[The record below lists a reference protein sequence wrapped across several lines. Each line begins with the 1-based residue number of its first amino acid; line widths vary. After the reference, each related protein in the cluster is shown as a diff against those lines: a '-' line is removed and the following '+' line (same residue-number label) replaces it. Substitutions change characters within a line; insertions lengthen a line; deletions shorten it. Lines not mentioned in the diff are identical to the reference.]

1 MERTPQ
7 LRFTAKKLQALSTML
22 AAFVVTAL
30 CVIIS
35 PGPTTALAEG
45 ATSAV
50 TSLTAQWIKS
60 SSNGTIDPS
69 TGQITFTPSGYYDTL
84 SATAQFDL
92 TSSGQSSAGGG
103 ETIPAGDLQWRIPAH
118 LFTGRDGKP
127 TGDAQLPVPEA
138 PNYNTGTGLQYT
150 YDESTDEYVV
160 TNAIDI
166 PAANTFSIQ
175 VTYTAT
181 AGDVPDKN
189 TKPDKDYAGK
199 GTGSITS
206 SATIKGSDETKTTP
220 PITGTNDTGIT
231 ISSIF
236 KYYDS
241 VGETED
247 FLPSDWVDSGAYIDG
262 YHYVKWKVTLSATGA
277 QPGTAEITDTIT
289 DSLGG
294 DVLGLLNAAG
304 TPISDAWDPGP
315 YTVSITPGTTYT
327 YYVVTYYDGES
338 LPTDE
343 NYTFENSVTGKVTGD
358 DDGITTEKSNT
369 ADQEIKNNSF
379 AYDGDIYRLDKSCG
393 DYYSNYEDFD
403 HPTTECTITGG
414 LTALDIG
421 KAVHPTMFK
430 NHYAA
435 RAYGL
440 TTAAG
445 SASGG
450 ASYTA
455 PTDQSEYGQKT
466 VRHEFIDD
474 NFLFGEEYPRQ
485 MEQGGTEP
493 DRQGDP
499 TLPTQGYAKLQ
510 PDDFYIDSITIPTGC
525 SETQSSYCDTSDVEF
540 SESAR
545 GWTVYDWAQDDTGNW
560 GLTVRDPWTDYQ
572 NKDSDKLHLYG
583 LSATWNY
590 DTKQW
595 TTAWKPISGNLG
607 YADGGVNEMAMANG
621 ATWQLNPFDHFI
633 AIKAVYESKTAAA
646 VELNLGVRITLM
658 TSDHVKTL
666 LKKLT
671 DAKTATTDELRD
683 DYVTLTDYNT
693 MVVRTQD
700 QIEQGKKGIAGFDWR
715 QITGNDY
722 GSCTP
727 YWGDYDQWQF
737 EGYHGQFNVDP
748 FNSDE
753 QYYDYDTAFGRSGPP
768 WAGTTTG
775 APICHARA
783 IQRLTPF
790 AMESIK
796 SKTIDGNWTS
806 DAVNGRVKIPYKVT
820 MGETGDYSK
829 EYMNKNWAT
838 PQQRGTFY
846 DLLPTGVTPDVDS
859 VKVTAVDDTTVMTI
873 LTAKAY
879 PNYRGSGRTLLKVE
893 AEAPDGYTNLR
904 YTNGDAG
911 KSTMTLRFDSYISWQ
926 DANDLGYKDNAK
938 DLHNVVAYET
948 YNGGIADGDD
958 NDDLTGLSDAT
969 LGDNWSSDERAAMR
983 KLDTMNTNFT
993 FLYEAAST
1001 TIAFDT
1007 VASSGLEKHV
1017 RGGTQLD
1024 WTNGKN
1030 NEVMV
1035 RAAGQYEYRLRYTPT
1050 PSTTARGIVLYDSLE
1065 NYLSSD
1071 TSASDTAVDAST
1083 PRWRGTLS
1091 SVNVQQA
1098 IDQGFA
1104 PKVYCSK
1111 VAGLNLFGPTGAA
1124 NEANR
1129 DLTDTAIWEDCTPPA
1144 VGDETDHGT
1153 YDYSKVKAVAIDLSR
1168 ASDGSEAKL
1177 AGGSSVQV
1185 TLVMNAPSDPTEV
1198 AGYVDADAHAY
1209 NGTHVKTTTTGT
1221 GAGGTAA
1228 TAVNNIDFGYTRVG
1242 LVADTATFTFT
1253 KVDGSSGS
1261 GSGDVKPL
1269 AGATFALYRWVGS
1282 GSAPTAGLID
1292 PDAIDSAASGSTG
1305 ETGTATDDSAANAS
1319 TDASA
1324 QSNTSAAN
1332 AADWKRVGEAKT
1344 SGDDGSIALGGLM
1357 VGTYRL
1363 VETGTPDGFAPP
1375 HCQWAIT
1382 VTAPYQGSSTLVIH
1396 KPTIITASGQTSVG
1410 SAAALAPG
1418 FETGS
1423 DGGYLLANYATPTL
1437 PMAGGRGLPAILGVG
1452 VLMLLLSGTCYM
1464 GYCRTHR
1471 RRSDD

>member
-1 MERTPQ
+1 MASGRAAT
-7 LRFTAKKLQALSTML
+7 LASAVVSMVAAVAMLLCASLVVGTASA
-22 AAFVVTAL
+22 
-30 CVIIS
+30 
-35 PGPTTALAEG
+35 GEG
-45 ATSAV
+45 ATSTV
-50 TSLTAQWIKS
+50 TSLAARWIKTS
-60 SSNGTIDPS
+60 GTIDPD
-69 TGQITFTPSGYYDTL
+69 TGQITFTPTSYDETL

-127 TGDAQLPVPEA
+127 TGSAQLPVPEA
-138 PNYNTGTGLQYT
+138 PEYNTGTGLQYT
-150 YDESTDEYVV
+150 YDDATDEYVV
-160 TNAIDI
+160 TNAIDV

-181 AGDVPDKN
+181 AGDVPDKD
-189 TKPDKDYAGK
+189 TTPDKDYAGK

-206 SATIKGSDETKTTP
+206 SATINGSDETKTTP
-220 PITGTNDTGIT
+220 PITATNDTGII

-241 VGETED
+241 MGETED
-247 FLPSDWVDSGAYIDG
+247 FLPSDWVDSGAYVDG
-262 YHYVKWKVTLSATGA
+262 YRYVKWKVTLSATGA

-289 DSLGG
+289 DNLGG
-294 DVLGLLNAAG
+294 GVLGLLNAAG
-304 TPISDAWDPGP
+304 TPISNAWDTGP
-315 YTVSITPGTTYT
+315 YTVNITPGTTYT

-343 NYTFENSVTGKVTGD
+343 SYTFENSVTGTVTGK
-358 DDGITTEKSNT
+358 DDGVTTEKSDT

-379 AYDGDIYRLDKSCG
+379 SYDGDIYRLDKSCG
-393 DYYSNYEDFD
+393 DYYSNDEDFD

-435 RAYGL
+435 RTYGL

-450 ASYTA
+450 ESYTA

-540 SESAR
+540 SESSR
-545 GWTVYDWAQDDTGNW
+545 GWTVYDWGQDDTGNW
-560 GLTVRDPWTDYQ
+560 GLAVRDPWTDYQ

-590 DTKQW
+590 DTEQW
-595 TTAWKPISGNLG
+595 ATAWKPISGNLG

-646 VELNLGVRITLM
+646 VELNLGVRITLT
-658 TSDHVKTL
+658 TSDHIKTL
-666 LKKLT
+666 LKKLNG
-671 DAKTATTDELRD
+671 DNTAATDELRD

-693 MVVRTQD
+693 LVVRTQD
-700 QIEQGKKGIAGFDWR
+700 QIEQGKNSIAGFDWR

-722 GSCTP
+722 GACTP
-727 YWGDYDQWQF
+727 YGSDDDEWRF
-737 EGYHGQFNVDP
+737 EGYHGLFNVEP

-753 QYYDYDTAFGRSGPP
+753 QYYDYNTSYGRSGPP
-768 WAGTTTG
+768 WMNTTTG

-796 SKTIDGNWTS
+796 GKTVDGDWTS
-806 DAVNGRVKIPYKVT
+806 DDVNGRVKIPYKVT
-820 MGETGDYSK
+820 MGETGDYGK

-846 DLLPTGVTPDVDS
+846 DLLPAGVTPDVDS
-859 VKVTAVDDTTVMTI
+859 VKVTAVDDATAMTI
-873 LTAKAY
+873 LSAKTY
-879 PNYRGSGRTLLKVE
+879 PNYRGSGRTLLRVE
-893 AEAPDGYTNLR
+893 AKAPDGYTNLR
-904 YTNGDAG
+904 YTNGDVG

-926 DANDLGYKDNAK
+926 DANDLGYNDNAK
-938 DLHNVVAYET
+938 SLHNVVAYET
-948 YNGGIADGDD
+948 YNAGIADGDD
-958 NDDLTGLSDAT
+958 NDDLTGLSNAV
-969 LGDNWSSDERAAMR
+969 LGDDWSDDERAAMR
-983 KLDTMNTNFT
+983 KLDTMNTHFT
-993 FLYEAAST
+993 FLYASYAI
-1001 TIAFDT
+1001 TIDFNT

-1017 RGGTQLD
+1017 RGGTQID
-1024 WTNGKN
+1024 WTNGMN
-1030 NEVMV
+1030 NEVTV
-1035 RAAGQYEYRLRYTPT
+1035 RAAGQYEYRLRYTPMT
-1050 PSTTARGIVLYDSLE
+1050 GTTAHGIVLYDSLE

-1071 TSASDTAVDAST
+1071 TSSSATAVDENT

-1098 IDQGFA
+1098 IDHGFA

-1111 VAGLNLFGPTGAA
+1111 VADLDLFGPSGSA

-1144 VGDETDHGT
+1144 VGDEADHGT
-1153 YDYSKVKAVAIDLSR
+1153 YDYAKVKAVAIDLSR
-1168 ASDGSEAKL
+1168 AADGGEAKL

-1185 TLVMNAPSDPTEV
+1185 TLVMTAPSNPTEV

-1209 NGTHVKTTTTGT
+1209 NGTHVKTTTAGVGGSGGS
-1221 GAGGTAA
+1221 GAGGAEA
-1228 TAVNNIDFGYTRVG
+1228 TAVSDIDFGYTRVG
-1242 LVADTATFTFT
+1242 LVGDAATFTFT
-1253 KVDGSSGS
+1253 KVDGSDSS
-1261 GSGDVKPL
+1261 ATRPL
-1269 AGATFALYRWVGS
+1269 AGATFAIYRWVGS
-1282 GSAPTAGLID
+1282 GSAPTSGLID
-1292 PDAIDSAASGSTG
+1292 PDAIASGG
-1305 ETGTATDDSAANAS
+1305 GAS
-1319 TDASA
+1319 
-1324 QSNTSAAN
+1324 
-1332 AADWKRVGEAKT
+1332 DWRRVGEAKT
-1344 SGDDGSIALGGLM
+1344 SGDDGSVALGGLM

-1363 VETGTPDGFAPP
+1363 VETEAPSGFALPD
-1375 HCQWAIT
+1375 CQWTIT
-1382 VTAPYQGSSTLVIH
+1382 VTAPYQGSSKLVIH
-1396 KPTIITASGQTSVG
+1396 DPTVVRAAVAASGSASGSASAAASSTSVG
-1410 SAAALAPG
+1410 TDVGATIGAESGDDARSNPAFSKASG
-1418 FETGS
+1418 T
-1423 DGGYLLANYATPTL
+1423 YVLANYPVPHVAL
-1437 PMAGGRGLPAILGVG
+1437 PETGGSGVRQLLTAGGIMSVLGGVCLALLHASRARGGARAYG
-1452 VLMLLLSGTCYM
+1452 
-1464 GYCRTHR
+1464 R
-1471 RRSDD
+1471 RAE